1 MQELNT
7 RLKSIRILKLGHFYG
22 IIRVWFKTKVHSMY
36 QDGEQYFLKSLNG
49 TPKRKG
55 WGE

>member
-22 IIRVWFKTKVHSMY
+22 IIRVWSKTKVHSMY
-36 QDGEQYFLKSLNG
+36 QDEEQYFSKVS
-49 TPKRKG
+49 
-55 WGE
+55 E